1 MLNGDIKF
9 HHQSPKVFYKVSILF
24 WVGNFETLKPIIA
37 VWLHVNAK
45 TAVHTTVSSIASFV

>member
-45 TAVHTTVSSIASFV
+45 TAVHTQCH